1 VDYYPYRFEGPLA
14 RHGVGRAKVVWYT
27 VLFLPDE
34 LAAELPFDQH
44 PRLRVEG
51 EIADVPVQGAWMPTG
66 DGRRYFMVSPAVLK
80 AARPEPGQ
88 LLEMRFRIDE
98 QERVDVPEALA
109 AALARDGE
117 AAAAAWDALTP
128 GKRRGIAHLVA
139 AAKTPPTQA
148 RKVAEVIEAL
158 RAGDVSRFGPPARRK
173 R

>member
-1 VDYYPYRFEGPLA
+1 
-14 RHGVGRAKVVWYT
+14 VVWYT

-34 LAAELPFDQH
+34 LAAVLPFDRH

-88 LLEMRFRIDE
+88 LLEMRFRIDD

-117 AAAAAWDALTP
+117 AVAAWDALTP

-139 AAKTPPTQA
+139 SGPTAPTQA

>member
-88 LLEMRFRIDE
+88 LLEMRFRIDD

-117 AAAAAWDALTP
+117 AAAAWDALTP
-128 GKRRGIAHLVA
+128 ASA
-139 AAKTPPTQA
+139 AASRTWSRRPKTPPTQA